1 LEAKSCTHPVT
12 ASDMDLLVQTVAK
25 AAVDGADLLLAP
37 EYHLVNIH
45 LDTAPTASTDGSGP
59 LVRYTNPAVA
69 AVSDAARR
77 ARMYVLCCCER
88 RPF

>member
-1 LEAKSCTHPVT
+1 
-12 ASDMDLLVQTVAK
+12 MDLLVQTVAK

-77 ARMYVLCCCER
+77 ARMYVLHRRER
-88 RPF
+88 PPFIGCVKLTSEK